1 MNNQQ
6 PHWLMRHKN
15 IRKLWFGFMTIL
27 ATSLIA
33 GLFVHQHEHFGIEQ
47 SFGFFAWYGFITC
60 VGMVLFAK
68 LLGVFLKRP
77 ENYYQTNR
85 TDTEITHD

>member
-6 PHWLMRHKN
+6 PHWLMRRKN

-27 ATSLIA
+27 AANLIA
-33 GLFVHQHEHFGIEQ
+33 GLFVHQHEHFGIEH

>member
-6 PHWLMRHKN
+6 PHWLMRQKN

-68 LLGVFLKRP
+68 LLGVFLKRS
-77 ENYYQTNR
+77 ENYYQTNQ

>member
-6 PHWLMRHKN
+6 PHWLMRQKN

-27 ATSLIA
+27 AASLIA
-33 GLFVHQHEHFGIEQ
+33 GLFVHQHEYFGIEH

-68 LLGVFLKRP
+68 LLGVFLKRS
-77 ENYYQTNR
+77 ENYYQTNQ

>member
-6 PHWLMRHKN
+6 LHWLMRHKN
-15 IRKLWFGFMTIL
+15 IRKLWFGFITIL
-27 ATSLIA
+27 AASLIA

-68 LLGVFLKRP
+68 LLGVFLKRS
-77 ENYYQTNR
+77 ENYYQTNQ